1 MIDFEAVDITQLASD
16 IMRETALEREERKM
30 SFHNLLPER
39 IVVKGNRSLL
49 YSIFRN
55 LTDNAIAYA
64 GEETTITLEG
74 KEVGNK
80 WHFIF
85 RDNGQ
90 ECLRSIWLAS
100 LSVSIVWTRGAA
112 VRWEVQGWDL
122 PS

>member
-1 MIDFEAVDITQLASD
+1 M
-16 IMRETALEREERKM
+16 
-30 SFHNLLPER
+30 PER

-80 WHFIF
+80 WHFISETMD
-85 RDNGQ
+85 R